1 MSFHFTSS
9 AASLTFEN
17 SSPIAARVSR
27 SPSFS
32 SLWISRRWG
41 KLGKSFQ
48 LVQRRGDLETRFRQ
62 VFPHLLGRIRN
73 SLDPIKVDL
82 VAGLFRQVDNVVQA
96 GRQQKDVLLVEWR
109 YEGAVDQVVNL
120 MSSLVA
126 FVFEVNQPGV
136 AASALQE
143 RLAQLGERLADQ
155 VSLLPKQ
162 LEEPLTSR

>member
-17 SSPIAARVSR
+17 S
-27 SPSFS
+27 
-32 SLWISRRWG
+32 
-41 KLGKSFQ
+41 
-48 LVQRRGDLETRFRQ
+48 FRQ

>member
-1 MSFHFTSS
+1 
-9 AASLTFEN
+9 
-17 SSPIAARVSR
+17 
-27 SPSFS
+27 
-32 SLWISRRWG
+32 
-41 KLGKSFQ
+41 
-48 LVQRRGDLETRFRQ
+48 
-62 VFPHLLGRIRN
+62 
-73 SLDPIKVDL
+73 
-82 VAGLFRQVDNVVQA
+82 
-96 GRQQKDVLLVEWR
+96 
-109 YEGAVDQVVNL
+109 